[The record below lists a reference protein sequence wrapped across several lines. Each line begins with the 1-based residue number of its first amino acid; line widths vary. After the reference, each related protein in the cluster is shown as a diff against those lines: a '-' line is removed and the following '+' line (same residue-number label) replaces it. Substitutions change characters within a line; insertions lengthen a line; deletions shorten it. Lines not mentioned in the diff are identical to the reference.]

1 MPQEDGCFVL
11 FRPETN
17 AMIAVRLYLPL
28 ATLLALSGCDDKK
41 AAAPP
46 PTPSVGV
53 SQPLRRQVTEW
64 DDFTGRF
71 EAVASVEVR
80 ARVNGY
86 LQEVGFKDG
95 DIVEK
100 NQMLFV
106 IDPRPYE
113 ALAAQAGGQ
122 LAEARS
128 RVNLGER
135 ELERGQQ
142 LAQTQAIATSQVD
155 QRRQTLQVAQ
165 AAIVQAEANLRAAQ
179 LNVEFTR
186 VTAPISGRISRKLVT
201 EGNLV
206 QGGDSGSTLLTTI
219 VSLDPIQIYFDMDEA
234 TYLKNTRSWLA
245 GTRPTSRET
254 PNPVR
259 IQLPD
264 EDKPS
269 RDGHMDFVD
278 NRLDLGTG
286 TLRGRALIGNK
297 DLSLLPGQFARV
309 QLIGSAPYDAVLLPD
324 AAVATDQ
331 SRKIVFVVGAD
342 DTVQPHPVTLG
353 RVIDGMRV
361 IKDGL
366 KPDDHVV
373 VDGLQRIKAG
383 QKVKP
388 EPRDIGRAA
397 PADAPKPDAPQPGTQ
412 AEAAK
417 P

>member
-1 MPQEDGCFVL
+1 MTRQYV
-11 FRPETN
+11 
-17 AMIAVRLYLPL
+17 AWAV
-28 ATLLALSGCDDKK
+28 LLALAACDGKK
-41 AAAPP
+41 DASAPP
-46 PTPSVGV
+46 MPSVGV
-53 SQPLRRQVTEW
+53 SQPVRRQVTEW

-80 ARVNGY
+80 ARVSGY
-86 LQEVGFKDG
+86 LEEVGFKDG

-100 NQMLFV
+100 GQMLFV

-165 AAIVQAEANLRAAQ
+165 AAIVQAEANLRSAQ

-186 VTAPISGRISRKLVT
+186 ITAPIGGRIGRKLVT

-206 QGGDSGSTLLTTI
+206 QGGDSGSTLLTTV

-245 GTRPTSRET
+245 GTRPTSRDH

-264 EDKPS
+264 EDHPS

-278 NRLDLGTG
+278 NRLDAGTG
-286 TLRGRALIGNK
+286 TLRGRALIDNH

-309 QLIGSAPYDAVLLPD
+309 QLIGSAPYEAVMLPD

-331 SRKIVFVVGAD
+331 SRKIVFVVGAE
-342 DTVQPHPVTLG
+342 DTVQPRPVTLG
-353 RVIDGMRV
+353 RIIDGMRV
-361 IKDGL
+361 VKDGL
-366 KPDDHVV
+366 KPEDRVV

-388 EPRDIGRAA
+388 EPRDIGGAA
-397 PADAPKPDAPQPGTQ
+397 PAAAPQPGAR
-412 AEAAK
+412 AEAGK

>member
-1 MPQEDGCFVL
+1 MRWRAISCAAL
-11 FRPETN
+11 F
-17 AMIAVRLYLPL
+17 AL
-28 ATLLALSGCDDKK
+28 AGCDDKK
-41 AAAPP
+41 PAAPP
-46 PTPSVGV
+46 PMPAVGV
-53 SQPLRRQVTEW
+53 SQPLKRRVTEW

-71 EAVASVEVR
+71 EAVATVEIR

-95 DIVEK
+95 DVVEK
-100 NQMLFV
+100 GQTLFV
-106 IDPRPYE
+106 IDPRQYE
-113 ALAAQAGGQ
+113 AAVMQAGGQ

-128 RVNLGER
+128 RVTTGAADLA
-135 ELERGQQ
+135 RGQS
-142 LAQTQAIATSQVD
+142 LARTGDIPANQVD
-155 QRRQTLQVAQ
+155 QRRQTVQVAE
-165 AAIVQAEANLRAAQ
+165 ASIIQAEAALHRAQ
-179 LNVEFTR
+179 LDVEFTR
-186 VTAPISGRISRKLVT
+186 IKAPIAGRISRKLVS

-206 QGGDSGSTLLTTI
+206 QGGDAGSTLLTTI

-245 GTRPTSRET
+245 GTRPTSRDQ

-269 RDGHMDFVD
+269 REGHMDFVD

-286 TLRGRALIGNK
+286 TLRGRALIDNH
-297 DLSLLPGQFARV
+297 DLALLPGQFARV
-309 QLIGSAPYDAVLLPD
+309 QLVGSSPYDALVLPD
-324 AAVATDQ
+324 AAIATDQ

-342 DTVQPHPVTLG
+342 DVVQPRPVTLG
-353 RVIDGMRV
+353 RFIDGMRV

-366 KPDDHVV
+366 KPDDRVV

-388 EPRDIGRAA
+388 EPRDIAPGGVPA
-397 PADAPKPDAPQPGTQ
+397 PATQ